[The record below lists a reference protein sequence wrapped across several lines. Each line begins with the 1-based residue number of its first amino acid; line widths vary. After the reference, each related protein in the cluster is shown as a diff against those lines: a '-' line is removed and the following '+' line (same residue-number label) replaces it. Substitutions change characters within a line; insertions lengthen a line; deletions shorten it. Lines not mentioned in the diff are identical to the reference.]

1 MKMDANYKLNG
12 IDFIKHNNET
22 LMGIHQGGM
31 SCYYPWKKPTMPT
44 KIKYVLM
51 DLDGTS
57 VKSEEFW
64 VYIIEKTTATMLKDP
79 SFHLQKNDAPFVQGF
94 TTAEH
99 LSYTKKKYGYT
110 QSVNE
115 ALTVYHQIAR
125 EELLKA
131 EEGLGKA
138 DAFTPREG
146 LKDFLLSLK
155 GKGIKI
161 GLATSGLDYKAMP
174 EIIAAFKI
182 LGLGKPEEF
191 YDAIITGGR
200 RKEKGSYGT
209 MGELVAKPH
218 PWIYKELGEG
228 LGIKDERE
236 AVVIEDSSAGVI
248 SGKLAGYPVIGFKD
262 GNIPESGLYVDC
274 YQMVSTFQE
283 ILKLL

>member
-1 MKMDANYKLNG
+1 MKANYKLNG
-12 IDFIKHNNET
+12 IDFIEHDGGT
-22 LMGIHQGGM
+22 LMGIHQGGVD
-31 SCYYPWKKPTMPT
+31 CYYPWKKPTIPSS
-44 KIKYVLM
+44 IQYVLM

-64 VYIIEKTTATMLKDP
+64 VYIIEKTTATMLGNS
-79 SFHLQKNDAPFVQGF
+79 SFRLQKSDAPFVQGF

-99 LSYTKKKYGYT
+99 LSYTKKKYGYS
-110 QSVNE
+110 QSVND
-115 ALTVYHQIAR
+115 ALTVYHKIAR

-131 EEGLGKA
+131 EQGFGKA

-146 LKDFLLSLK
+146 LKDFLLFLK
-155 GKGIKI
+155 EKGIKI

-174 EIIAAFKI
+174 EIIAAFKALD
-182 LGLGKPEEF
+182 LGDPKDF

-200 RKEKGSYGT
+200 RKEKGTYGT

-228 LGIKDERE
+228 LGIKDEKE

-248 SGKLAGYPVIGFKD
+248 SGKLAGYPVIGFTD
-262 GNIPESGLYVDC
+262 GNILESGLVIDC
-274 YQMVSTFQE
+274 YKTVSNFE
-283 ILKLL
+283 ELKKLL